1 MAEKEIKVVG
11 MHCPSC
17 VNAVEL
23 CLKDVDGIDDAKA
36 DLDSGITKITMSADV
51 TSETLFDMVTELSAI
66 SEASLQNNQ
75 QITKETETLLQGSV
89 ENTQA
94 VEDADNR
101 MQDISRQ
108 LTELGKMNHRTAA

>member
-36 DLDSGITKITMSADV
+36 DLDSGITKITMSNEV
-51 TSETLFDMVTELSAI
+51 TDSDIAE
-66 SEASLQNNQ
+66 
-75 QITKETETLLQGSV
+75 
-89 ENTQA
+89 A
-94 VEDADNR
+94 VEEAGFKV
-101 MQDISRQ
+101 
-108 LTELGKMNHRTAA
+108 E

>member
-1 MAEKEIKVVG
+1 MAEIEIKVVG

-51 TSETLFDMVTELSAI
+51 SDADINE
-66 SEASLQNNQ
+66 
-75 QITKETETLLQGSV
+75 
-89 ENTQA
+89 A
-94 VEDADNR
+94 VEEAGFKV
-101 MQDISRQ
+101 
-108 LTELGKMNHRTAA
+108 E

>member
-1 MAEKEIKVVG
+1 

-51 TSETLFDMVTELSAI
+51 SDADINE
-66 SEASLQNNQ
+66 
-75 QITKETETLLQGSV
+75 
-89 ENTQA
+89 A
-94 VEDADNR
+94 VEEAGFKV
-101 MQDISRQ
+101 
-108 LTELGKMNHRTAA
+108 E